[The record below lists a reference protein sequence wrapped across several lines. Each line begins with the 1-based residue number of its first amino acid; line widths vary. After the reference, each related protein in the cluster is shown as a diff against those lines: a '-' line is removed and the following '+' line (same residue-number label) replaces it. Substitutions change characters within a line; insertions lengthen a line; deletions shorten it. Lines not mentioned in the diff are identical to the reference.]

1 MSPTAR
7 RRLGDHG
14 ERHARLRLEARGY
27 RFVTANWRCAGGE
40 IDLVM
45 RDGDEIVFVEVKT
58 RHGEGT
64 GRAEE
69 GVAPAQVRR
78 LLAAAADFLGSHPEL
93 GDPVWRVDVVAIT
106 LDRDG
111 VVRRLSH
118 LVNALT
124 ED

>member
-7 RRLGDHG
+7 RRLGDLG
-14 ERHARLRLEARGY
+14 ERHARLSLEAQGY
-27 RFVTANWRCAGGE
+27 RFVAANWRCAGGE
-40 IDLVM
+40 LDLVM

-58 RHGEGT
+58 RHGEGM

-69 GVAPAQVRR
+69 GVSPAQVRR
-78 LLAAAADFLGSHPEL
+78 LLLAADGFLGAHPEFV
-93 GDPVWRVDVVAIT
+93 DPVWRIDVVAIT
-106 LDRDG
+106 LGPDG
-111 VVRRLSH
+111 TVRRLSH